1 MAATLRLV
9 LVLALRVVYVLVA
22 ASITDIMD
30 TMDTMDYSAN
40 WATYV
45 LVVASMVVIMVECTV
60 KLVVNWVTL
69 ERVIMVITLERVIMV
84 IMVIMVLE
92 DGVLEMVRIAIMVKD
107 AGDMATVMAAG
118 STSILGAAFRS
129 ATATT
134 ASAITVTTTLVTATT
149 SCKRPA

>member
-92 DGVLEMVRIAIMVKD
+92 DGVLEMAIMVKD